1 MKINEIISE
10 SVVKELAYPGNIGI
24 MELTKFFQTATD
36 DQKKHFK
43 KLKAE
48 GKMEEAWHFMQSV
61 VGVKLHED
69 DLEELAYPK
78 NVGII
83 DLAKFFKI
91 ATPAQKATFK
101 KLAGLHR
108 DKEAWA
114 LYQEVTG
121 NKLEE
126 GGWASTQTQGTKIT
140 PQLVQHVMKLL
151 SNQFIPQL
159 NKFLASK
166 SLAPT
171 EISAPGGSATYY
183 ERDLAQDPTRE
194 YGDVDVQFHIPR
206 IEGTTNN
213 ENSNIYSTAIKEFCD
228 STQNYSTNNG
238 TNIILKVGKEYVQVD
253 LVASYYENKNWT
265 RALRPAY
272 QVKGVL
278 CNSLYSSLGEAL
290 SLSFGGGHGIQ
301 AKTVNGELVP
311 FRTVKNTTLQ
321 TITNNPDTWG
331 IDIVKYFGCAKISP
345 LLKQYPGTL
354 DEPRISDIINS
365 FKGIA
370 QTLEMA
376 GKQSAT
382 DLLQQVKSI
391 YLAKITKSASSS
403 KFDKAASP
411 EAIDKANH
419 TKEMLASK
427 SAEIAAM
434 LDK

>member
-36 DQKKHFK
+36 EQKVHFK
-43 KLKAE
+43 KLKAA
-48 GKMEEAWHFMQSV
+48 GQMEEAWHYMQSV
-61 VGVKLHED
+61 VGVKMHEGN
-69 DLEELAYPK
+69 LGELAYPR
-78 NVGII
+78 NVGIM
-83 DLAKFFKI
+83 DLAKFFQI
-91 ATPAQKATFK
+91 ANPVQKATFK
-101 KLAGLHR
+101 KLAGMHR

-121 NKLEE
+121 KRLEE

-151 SNQFIPQL
+151 TAQFIPQL
-159 NKFLASK
+159 NKFLETK
-166 SLAPT
+166 GLAPT

-206 IEGTTNN
+206 IPGTSNN
-213 ENSNIYSTAIKEFCD
+213 ENSTIYGNAIKEFCN
-228 STQNYSTNNG
+228 STPNYSTENG
-238 TNIILKVGKEYVQVD
+238 TNIILKAGNDFVQVD
-253 LVASYYENKNWT
+253 LVTSYYENKNWT
-265 RALRPAY
+265 RALRPEY
-272 QVKGVL
+272 RVKGVL

-290 SLSFGGGHGIQ
+290 NLSFGGGHGIQ
-301 AKTVNGELVP
+301 AKTVSGELVP
-311 FRTVKNTTLQ
+311 FRTIKNTTLQ

-331 IDIVKYFGCAKISP
+331 IDIVKYFGCTKISP

-354 DEPRISDIINS
+354 DEPRVADIINS

-376 GKQSAT
+376 GKQPASE
-382 DLLQQVKSI
+382 LLQQVKAI
-391 YLAKITKSASSS
+391 YLAKIAKSASSS
-403 KFDKAASP
+403 KFDKAETELSKK
-411 EAIDKANH
+411 KAAD
-419 TKEMLASK
+419 TKSMLLLK
-427 SAEIAAM
+427 SQEISQ
-434 LDK
+434 LF